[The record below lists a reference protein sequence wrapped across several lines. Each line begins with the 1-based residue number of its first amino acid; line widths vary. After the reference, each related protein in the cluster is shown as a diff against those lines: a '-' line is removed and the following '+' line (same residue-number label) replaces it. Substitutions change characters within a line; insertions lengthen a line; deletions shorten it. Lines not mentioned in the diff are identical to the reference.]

1 LEPRTTTLPVTF
13 RVGSLRALGPPG
25 SERGWVAADRRGR
38 HYELTIGDVED
49 TKMTARIR
57 HGDGDR
63 RLLAYA
69 DLAPFVEALF
79 DQLAALLERPVFAC
93 CDSPQP
99 DPAGT
104 CQACGAELT
113 DDQLRALVGCTHP
126 TVADIPAGERS
137 LNSTRFVGQV
147 VGLSGSRRGVPTTGS
162 EGTGESSI
170 YRYECCRSQ
179 RMATAPQ
186 IGGR

>member
-1 LEPRTTTLPVTF
+1 M
-13 RVGSLRALGPPG
+13 LR
-25 SERGWVAADRRGR
+25 
-38 HYELTIGDVED
+38 
-49 TKMTARIR
+49 
-57 HGDGDR
+57 
-63 RLLAYA
+63 
-69 DLAPFVEALF
+69 
-79 DQLAALLERPVFAC
+79 Q
-93 CDSPQP
+93 PQP

-104 CQACGAELT
+104 YQACGAELT
-113 DDQLRALVGCTHP
+113 DDQPRALVDCTHP
-126 TVADIPAGERS
+126 TVADIPAVERS

-162 EGTGESSI
+162 EVTGESSI

>member
-1 LEPRTTTLPVTF
+1 
-13 RVGSLRALGPPG
+13 
-25 SERGWVAADRRGR
+25 
-38 HYELTIGDVED
+38 
-49 TKMTARIR
+49 MTARIR

-63 RLLAYA
+63 RQLAYA
-69 DLAPFVEALF
+69 DLAVRRGPVRPAGR
-79 DQLAALLERPVFAC
+79 AAGAAGVRLLRQ
-93 CDSPQP
+93 PQP

-104 CQACGAELT
+104 YQACGAELT
-113 DDQLRALVGCTHP
+113 DDQLRALVDCTHP

-137 LNSTRFVGQV
+137 LNSTGSWEDQV

-170 YRYECCRSQ
+170 YRYACFRSQ